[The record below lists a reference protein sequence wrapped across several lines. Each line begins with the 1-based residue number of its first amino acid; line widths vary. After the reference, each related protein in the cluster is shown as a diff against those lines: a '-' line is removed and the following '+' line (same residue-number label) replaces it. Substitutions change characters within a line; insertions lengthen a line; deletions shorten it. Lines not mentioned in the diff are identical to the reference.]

1 MNEEG
6 HNSDCSTAAPRVS
19 VVVGTYNCA
28 AFLPGLWASLA
39 AQTFRDFEVVVVDDA
54 STDRDTLAALEEQGP
69 RIRLIRRT
77 QNSGTCELPRY
88 QGVQAARAPLCAFL
102 DADDRWDPTF
112 LERCVSFLDAHAE
125 AALVHTSVRVID
137 GEDRVQRI
145 RHEGVLETIHNWPR
159 ALLEHCYI
167 TISAVVA
174 RRDLWLSALAEEEI
188 NDFGMD
194 QDFFLTL
201 ARRHPIGYLPEVLA
215 SYRRSETSVSVKK
228 WKRVPR
234 NVHTL
239 ERIYRKGLWEGV
251 VSKREMVAIL
261 TAAYLEDAQHWR
273 GMGDPGKALWFIRQ
287 GLLHNLFA
295 LSLWKEGAKSLL
307 QARHVAYLPRA

>member
-1 MNEEG
+1 MNRET
-6 HNSDCSTAAPRVS
+6 HFSDLKEPVPRVS

-28 AFLPGLWASLA
+28 SFLPGLWASLA

-54 STDRDTLAALEEQGP
+54 STDGVTLAALEEQGS
-69 RIRLIRRT
+69 RIRLIRRSK
-77 QNSGTCELPRY
+77 NSGTCELPRY
-88 QGVQAARAPLCAFL
+88 QGVRAAHAPLCAFL
-102 DADDRWDPTF
+102 DADDRWDPTS
-112 LERCVSFLDAHAE
+112 LERCVTFLDAHAE
-125 AALVHTSVRVID
+125 VALVHASVRVID

-145 RHEGVLETIHNWPR
+145 RHEGVLETIRDWPR

-201 ARRHPIGYLPEVLA
+201 ARQYPIGFLPEVLA
-215 SYRRSETSVSVKK
+215 SYRRSEASVSVKK

-239 ERIYRKGLWEGV
+239 ERIYRKGLWKGV
-251 VSKREMVAIL
+251 VSKREMRAIL
-261 TAAYLEDAQHWR
+261 SAAYLEDAQHWR
-273 GMGDPGKALWFIRQ
+273 GMGDSGKALWFIRQ
-287 GLLHNLFA
+287 GLSHNPCA
-295 LSLWKEGAKSLL
+295 RSLWREGAKALL
-307 QARHVAYLPRA
+307 QFR

>member
-1 MNEEG
+1 MNTET
-6 HNSDCSTAAPRVS
+6 SIAKPRVS
-19 VVVGTYNCA
+19 VVIGTYNCA
-28 AFLPGLWASLA
+28 DYLPGLWACLS

-54 STDRDTLAALEEQGP
+54 STDGHTLAALEGQGA
-69 RIRLIRRT
+69 RLRLIRRT

-88 QGVQAARAPLCAFL
+88 QGVRAARAPLCAFL

-112 LERCVSFLDAHAE
+112 LERCVSYLDAHAE
-125 AALVHTSVRVID
+125 AALVHTVVRVID

-145 RHEGVLETIHNWPR
+145 RHAGVLEAIQNWPR

-201 ARRHPIGYLPEVLA
+201 ARRHPIGFIPEVLA
-215 SYRRSETSVSVKK
+215 SYRRSESSVSVKK

-239 ERIYRKGLWEGV
+239 ERIFRKRLWEGV
-251 VSKREMVAIL
+251 VSKREMAAIVS
-261 TAAYLEDAQHWR
+261 AAYLENAQHWR
-273 GMGDPGKALWFIRQ
+273 GLGDAGKARWFIRQ
-287 GLLHNLFA
+287 GLRHNLFA
-295 LSLWKEGAKSLL
+295 LSLWKEGAKALL
-307 QARHVAYLPRA
+307 PSR